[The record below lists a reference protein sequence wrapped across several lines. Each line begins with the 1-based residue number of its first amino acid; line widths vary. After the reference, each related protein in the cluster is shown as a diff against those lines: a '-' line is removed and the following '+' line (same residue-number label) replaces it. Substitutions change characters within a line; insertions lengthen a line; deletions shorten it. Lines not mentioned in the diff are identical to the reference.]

1 MERRALTIST
11 ADWATIFGLAVIW
24 GGAFFFI
31 ELGLRGFAPL
41 TLVCARLAL
50 AAVALWIA
58 LRATGGRLPRGR
70 WVWAAL
76 LLLGLLNNVVP
87 LTLFTWSQTRIDSG
101 LASILNA
108 TTPIW
113 GVLAAHLLTHD
124 DKASPNR
131 IAGVA
136 LGFAGV
142 VLMIGWDALAGLGAN
157 IVPQLAC
164 LLATLCYALAGVWG
178 RRFGLQ
184 GIGPLAIATG
194 SIGLA
199 ALVMLPAALLIDQPW
214 HAPPPGAVS
223 VIALLALALGST
235 ALGYALFF
243 RLLASAGATNSMTVT
258 FLIPV
263 TAILLGW
270 LVLGERLA
278 AQHLYGMVLIALG
291 LVALDGRLP
300 RLAWRALRPAAGLS

>member
-1 MERRALTIST
+1 MERSPLTMT
-11 ADWATIFGLAVIW
+11 AADWATVLGLAVIW

-58 LRATGGRLPRGR
+58 LRASGGRLPRGR
-70 WVWAAL
+70 GVWAGL
-76 LLLGLLNNVVP
+76 LLLGLLNNVMP

-108 TTPIW
+108 TVPIW

-124 DKASPNR
+124 DRATPQR
-131 IAGVA
+131 VAGVA

-142 VLMIGWDALAGLGAN
+142 VLMIGWDALAGFGAN

-164 LLATLCYALAGVWG
+164 LVAALFYALAGVWG
-178 RRFGLQ
+178 RHLGLQ

-194 SIGLA
+194 SIALA
-199 ALVMLPAALLIDQPW
+199 ALMMLPFALVVDQPW
-214 HAPPPGAVS
+214 NAAAPGAVS
-223 VIALLALALGST
+223 VIALVALALGST

-243 RLLASAGATNSMTVT
+243 RLLASAGATNSMLVT

-263 TAILLGW
+263 TAVLLGW
-270 LVLGERLA
+270 LALGERLA
-278 AQHLYGMVLIALG
+278 PQHFAGMGLIALA
-291 LVALDGRLP
+291 LVALDGR
-300 RLAWRALRPAAGLS
+300 AWRRLRGAAPAP